1 MQVSDYSHIVYQTI
15 KVSIAILVSALGV
28 VWINQQAFNEYW
40 MLHFHRETPW
50 ENTDAH
56 WWSYGATVGNALN
69 SSEENFLKVLSGEK
83 DDPAPAVPP
92 VMVKSADCS
101 ALSLP
106 HPSPVMTASNGP
118 SSAIPPSDAQSQ
130 QPAAGSSPELIS
142 VLGPMK
148 TSPEKVVL
156 PAGKKVLMIGDSM
169 MEGVAPQIIS
179 LLKKEHQIGGVN
191 LSKRSTGLAYPSFF
205 NWPKTTENA
214 LVREPDIGLLI
225 VFMGPNDPWD
235 MPSER
240 NRHFLKFKSAE
251 WESEYRQRIE
261 RILASAQ
268 QRNIPVI
275 WALPPVMRKSKLNA
289 GVSYLDTLYASEV
302 SNSGGVTVD
311 VNTLFGYKDNHY
323 SPNAV
328 IDGKKMRVR
337 ADDGIHYSPEGQR
350 LIARAIL
357 TKIQFPEKNK
367 E

>member
-28 VWINQQAFNEYW
+28 VWINQQPFNEYW

-50 ENTDAH
+50 EDTDAH

-69 SSEENFLKVLSGEK
+69 SSEDNFLKVLSGEK
-83 DDPAPAVPP
+83 DEPAPTAPP

-101 ALSLP
+101 TLSLP
-106 HPSPVMTASNGP
+106 RRSQMVTANNEPSG
-118 SSAIPPSDAQSQ
+118 AQRQ
-130 QPAAGSSPELIS
+130 LPAAGNSPELIS

-148 TSPEKVVL
+148 TSPEKVLL

-205 NWPKTTENA
+205 NWPKTTENT

-225 VFMGPNDPWD
+225 VFLGPNDPWD

-261 RILASAQ
+261 RILTSAQ

-302 SNSGGVTVD
+302 SSSGGMTVD

-328 IDGKKMRVR
+328 INGKKLRVR

>member
-28 VWINQQAFNEYW
+28 VWVNQQAFNEYW

-50 ENTDAH
+50 ESEDAY
-56 WWSYGATVGNALN
+56 WWSYGAKVGDALN
-69 SSEENFLKVLSGEK
+69 SSKENFFNVLSGEK
-83 DDPAPAVPP
+83 DDPAPAVPSL
-92 VMVKSADCS
+92 MVKSADCT
-101 ALSLP
+101 AISLP
-106 HPSPVMTASNGP
+106 RRSQVVTTNHEPSSSIQPSGTQNQLSAAGNSPV
-118 SSAIPPSDAQSQ
+118 
-130 QPAAGSSPELIS
+130 LIS
-142 VLGPMK
+142 VLGPMN
-148 TSPEKVVL
+148 TSPEKVLL

-179 LLKKEHQIGGVN
+179 LLKKEHQTGGVN

-205 NWPKTTENA
+205 NWPKTTENT

-240 NRHFLKFKSAE
+240 NRHFLKFKSVE

-275 WALPPVMRKSKLNA
+275 WALPPVMRKSKLNT

-302 SNSGGVTVD
+302 SSSGGVTVD
-311 VNTLFGYKDNHY
+311 VNNIFGYKDNHY

-328 IDGKKMRVR
+328 IEGKKMRVR
-337 ADDGIHYSPEGQR
+337 ADDGIHFSPVGQR